1 VNGVFADD
9 FEYKWNSP
17 WIDKSIENLDYE
29 AHGASGFKIRNI
41 SDYHSGLNYY
51 DFPVK
56 MMDDFEM
63 NLNFMMYGEGTFT
76 LFIGYKDPEH
86 RESFSFSERKKEFKY
101 TRYRGQANPIRLR
114 NHCEV
119 NKGMMKFR
127 REFNQLKVI
136 KKDNE
141 LFVYHN
147 DNLLMNEKNLP
158 SFCNSF
164 GFGLGP
170 KTSVYLRKIEIIET
184 NYGRTH
190 LQ

>member
-1 VNGVFADD
+1 MNFTKYLFLLLFYTFSLYSCSDAKIESVNGVFADD

-17 WIDKSIENLDYE
+17 WIDKSNQDLDYE
-29 AHGASGFKIRNI
+29 AHGTSGFKIRNI
-41 SDYHSGLNYY
+41 SDYYTGLNYY

-127 REFNQLKVI
+127 RGFNRLKVI
-136 KKDNE
+136 KKE
-141 LFVYHN
+141 
-147 DNLLMNEKNLP
+147 M
-158 SFCNSF
+158 SFLSTTMGICS
-164 GFGLGP
+164 
-170 KTSVYLRKIEIIET
+170 
-184 NYGRTH
+184 
-190 LQ
+190 